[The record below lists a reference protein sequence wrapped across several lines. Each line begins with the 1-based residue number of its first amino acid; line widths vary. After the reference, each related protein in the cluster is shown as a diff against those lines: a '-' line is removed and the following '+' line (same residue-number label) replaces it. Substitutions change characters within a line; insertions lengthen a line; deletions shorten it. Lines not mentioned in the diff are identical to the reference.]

1 MFEIFKTVLLLSAAG
16 ASATLILL
24 ALKPLALRK
33 FPAMWQRNLWIVAA
47 VVMLLPFWR
56 LVPRQSIERIA
67 PQNVPHEAQTE
78 NTAPNADFDPKTV
91 VIEDTP
97 MEYREVALPQ
107 GRSVRLY
114 DLAAY
119 VWLGGACVFAASSVL
134 SYAVFL
140 IRKRRASVDLDK
152 RESFERVKKELGIR
166 RKIRVRILHGAR
178 SPMLVGTLF
187 PVVYIPDGGM
197 DADAEEMVF
206 RHELTHYRHGDLL
219 IKWFMML
226 VNAAHWFNPFAYLL
240 TANISEA
247 CEVACDMAVIDGM
260 DDAHRRIYMEMILN
274 MLEKGR

>member
-1 MFEIFKTVLLLSAAG
+1 
-16 ASATLILL
+16 
-24 ALKPLALRK
+24 
-33 FPAMWQRNLWIVAA
+33 
-47 VVMLLPFWR
+47 MLLPFWR
-56 LVPRQSIERIA
+56 FVPRQGFERLA
-67 PQNVPHEAQTE
+67 PQNVPNEVQSDAA
-78 NTAPNADFDPKTV
+78 APNADFDPKTV

-97 MEYREVALPQ
+97 MEYREVALPR

-119 VWLGGACVFAASSVL
+119 VWLGGACVFAAASVL

-140 IRKRRASVDLDK
+140 IRKRR
-152 RESFERVKKELGIR
+152 
-166 RKIRVRILHGAR
+166 AR

-197 DADAEEMVF
+197 DTDAEEMVF

-219 IKWFMML
+219 IKWFMMF

-260 DDAHRRIYMEMILN
+260 DDAHRRMYMETILN
-274 MLEKGR
+274 MLEKGKG